1 MRKAATLLLFFVCS
15 ARLVSAQINWGAYSQ
30 SAPTGLMD
38 NPSSVGLIIAIGRD
52 NNSFWVADERSK
64 YFDELLKDSAFLRM
78 HGKNIIART
87 TFDTARV
94 HFFLHGVDKRVAAGY
109 QYRVIEYPGRV
120 VEPWIPVS
128 RFSDSSV
135 IKESGLPQMAY
146 LGGYKAQLSN
156 MLIVD
161 VRKIGGKQIIAT
173 AMVAWESIKPVV
185 TNIYTSDNF
194 DAFMQRLQYPWS
206 NQAAR
211 QELIP
216 EDIKL
221 SSANTNLIF
230 FLKADIYH
238 RKQLQ
243 YKLIRNGDVVIP
255 WKDNDYD
262 NSFVWLKPNQPGK
275 YQLNIRYAAQPQ
287 HITAKNF
294 EISPAWYQSNWFRIA
309 AGVFIA
315 ACAGLL
321 VFLLLLIRQKRRTQ
335 LEVANKTKLQLEL
348 KAIHAQLNPH
358 FVFNA
363 LSSIQGLINQ
373 QDLKGANIY
382 LADFAKLMRESL
394 KGGNKDEIPLIK
406 EIDVLETYLNLE
418 HLRFGFHSQITI
430 QPGINCYETNIPS
443 LLLQPLVENAVKHG
457 IATMRESGKIEI
469 HFSRTE
475 DSMEVNLSD
484 NGAGFNTDYPPAG
497 YGLKLT
503 RDRIK
508 LLNELKPE
516 QQIDFEIQS
525 SPSGTR
531 ITLTFNNWFL

>member
-1 MRKAATLLLFFVCS
+1 MRKAGTLILFFTCS
-15 ARLVSAQINWGAYSQ
+15 ARLACAQINWGNYSQ
-30 SAPTGLMD
+30 SARTGVMD
-38 NPSSVGLIIAIGRD
+38 NPSSVGVIVTIGRD
-52 NNSFWVADERSK
+52 NNSFWVADEKSK
-64 YFDELLKDSAFLRM
+64 YFDELLKDTAFLQM
-78 HGKNIIART
+78 HGESIIART

-94 HFFLHGVDKRVAAGY
+94 HFFLHGIDKRTAAGY
-109 QYRVIEYPGRV
+109 QYRVIEYPSRV

-128 RFSDSSV
+128 RFTDSLV

-161 VRKIGGKQIIAT
+161 VRKIGNKRITAT
-173 AMVAWESIKPVV
+173 ALVAWESIKPIV

-194 DAFMQRLQYPWS
+194 DAFLQRLQYPWS
-206 NQAAR
+206 NQAAKKGPMPG
-211 QELIP
+211 E
-216 EDIKL
+216 IKL

-243 YKLIRNGDVVIP
+243 YELIRNGHVVIP

-262 NSFVWLKPNQPGK
+262 NSFVWLKQNQPGK
-275 YQLNIRYAAQPQ
+275 YQVNIRYAAQPQ
-287 HITAKNF
+287 HITTKNF
-294 EISPAWYQSNWFRIA
+294 EVSPAWYQSNWFKIA

-321 VFLLLLIRQKRRTQ
+321 VFLLLLIRQKRRTR

-363 LSSIQGLINQ
+363 LSSIQGLINK

-394 KGGNKDEIPLIK
+394 KGGNKDEIPLKK
-406 EIDVLETYLNLE
+406 EIEVLETYLNLE
-418 HLRFGFHSQITI
+418 QLRFGFHSQIII
-430 QPGINCYETNIPS
+430 QPDINCYETNIPS

-457 IATMRESGKIEI
+457 IATMNESGKIEI
-469 HFSRTE
+469 HFSKTE
-475 DSMEVNLSD
+475 DSMVVVLSD
-484 NGAGFNTDYPPAG
+484 NGTGFNADDPTTG

-503 RDRIK
+503 LDRIK

-516 QQIDFEIQS
+516 QQIRFEIHSQ
-525 SPSGTR
+525 PSGTR

>member
-1 MRKAATLLLFFVCS
+1 MRKAGTLILFFACS
-15 ARLVSAQINWGAYSQ
+15 ARLACAQIDWGTYSQ
-30 SAPTGLMD
+30 SALTGVMD
-38 NPSSVGLIIAIGRD
+38 NPSSIGLIVTIGRG
-52 NNSFWVADERSK
+52 NNSFWVADEKSK
-64 YFDELLKDSAFLRM
+64 YFDELLKDTAFLQM
-78 HGKNIIART
+78 HGESIIART

-94 HFFLHGVDKRVAAGY
+94 HFFLHGIDKRTAADY
-109 QYRVIEYPGRV
+109 QYRVIEYPSRI

-128 RFSDSSV
+128 RFTDSLV
-135 IKESGLPQMAY
+135 IKHSGLPQMAY

-161 VRKIGGKQIIAT
+161 VRKIGSKRITAT
-173 AMVAWESIKPVV
+173 ALVAWESIKPIV
-185 TNIYTSDNF
+185 TNVYTSNNF
-194 DAFMQRLQYPWS
+194 DAFLQRLQYPWS
-206 NQAAR
+206 NQAAKKGFM
-211 QELIP
+211 P
-216 EDIKL
+216 GDIKL

-243 YKLIRNGDVVIP
+243 YELIRNGHVVIP

-262 NSFVWLKPNQPGK
+262 NSFVWLKQKQPGK
-275 YQLNIRYAAQPQ
+275 YQVNIRYAAQPQ
-287 HITAKNF
+287 HITTKNF
-294 EISPAWYQSNWFRIA
+294 EVSPAWYQSNWFKIA

-321 VFLLLLIRQKRRTQ
+321 VFLLLLIRQKRRTR

-363 LSSIQGLINQ
+363 LSSIQGLINK

-394 KGGNKDEIPLIK
+394 KGGNKDEIPLRK
-406 EIDVLETYLNLE
+406 EIEVLETYLNLE
-418 HLRFGFHSQITI
+418 QLRFGFHSQIII
-430 QPGINCYETNIPS
+430 QPDINCYETNIPS

-457 IATMRESGKIEI
+457 IATMHESGKIEI
-469 HFSRTE
+469 HFSKTE
-475 DSMEVNLSD
+475 DSMVVVLSD
-484 NGAGFNTDYPPAG
+484 NGTGFNTNDQTTG

-516 QQIDFEIQS
+516 QQIRFEIHS
-525 SPSGTR
+525 RLSGTR